1 MTNRQGI
8 MRALLWYL
16 CAALAVALDQISKYA
31 ATQFLQG
38 KPSVV
43 VIDGAFSLTY
53 ATNRGAAFSMLSDH
67 RWVFLSLS
75 AIAIVA
81 ILVVIWI
88 FRRAHALFGVALGMI
103 LGGGV
108 GNMIDRVAQGEVVD
122 FIHVTFIDFPIF
134 NVADCFITIGCV
146 FALFY
151 FIFFDHK
158 QAKPVLFEP
167 KNVTDDVF
175 MVTSNH
181 GQNVHQND
189 GPNDVPFDKNTHVT
203 IPVKT
208 ENETEKTIET
218 QSAHFSRMGSNT
230 HIDLAEQDGVDHS
243 ANSVKKADT
252 QLEKNTPSEERDVCC
267 GSVQGTDEYESDG
280 VHR

>member
-43 VIDGAFSLTY
+43 VIDGALSLTY

-81 ILVVIWI
+81 ILAVIWI
-88 FRRAHALFGVALGMI
+88 FRRSHALFGIALGMI

-122 FIHVTFIDFPIF
+122 FIHVTFIDFPVF

-167 KNVTDDVF
+167 KNVTDDVS
-175 MVTSNH
+175 MATSNN

-189 GPNDVPFDKNTHVT
+189 VPNDVPLDKNTHAT

-208 ENETEKTIET
+208 DTETEKTIET
-218 QSAHFSRMGSNT
+218 QSAHSSHVDCNT
-230 HIDLAEQDGVDHS
+230 GIDIVAQDGVDHP
-243 ANSVKKADT
+243 ANSLTKADT
-252 QLEKNTPSEERDVCC
+252 PSEKHTQPERDACC
-267 GSVQGTDEYESDG
+267 GEVHQTDEKESDG

>member
-43 VIDGAFSLTY
+43 VIDGALSLTY

-81 ILVVIWI
+81 ILAVIWI
-88 FRRAHALFGVALGMI
+88 FRRSHALFGVALGMI

-122 FIHVTFIDFPIF
+122 FIHVTFIDFPVF

-167 KNVTDDVF
+167 KNVTDDVS
-175 MVTSNH
+175 MATSNN

-189 GPNDVPFDKNTHVT
+189 VPNDVPLDKNTHAT

-208 ENETEKTIET
+208 DTETEKTIET
-218 QSAHFSRMGSNT
+218 QSAHSSHRGSNT

-243 ANSVKKADT
+243 VNSVKKADT
-252 QLEKNTPSEERDVCC
+252 QPEKNTPPERDDCC
-267 GSVQGTDEYESDG
+267 GKVHGTDENESDG